1 MNKNFFLTIFLLFT
15 FFAIQAQN
23 KEISEAEGYIRK
35 GDSKS
40 LSRYFGENIELNFDG
55 KKQNYSRNQAE
66 FVMKD
71 FFSKNP
77 PKPYG
82 FESYHRG
89 QPNTNLSFS
98 IIKYDSKSGAFR
110 VFMKLKNQQGKYFI
124 DALDFIKE
132 SD

>member
-1 MNKNFFLTIFLLFT
+1 MNKNFILVIFMLFT
-15 FFAIQAQN
+15 LPVAIAQN
-23 KEISEAEGYIRK
+23 KEISEAESFIRR
-35 GDSKS
+35 GDSKN
-40 LSRYFGENIELNFDG
+40 LSKHFGETIELNFDG

-77 PKPYG
+77 PNPNG

-98 IIKYDSKSGAFR
+98 IIKYDSKNGAFR
-110 VFMKLKNQQGKYFI
+110 VFMKVKNQQGKYLI
-124 DALDFIKE
+124 DALDFIRE
-132 SD
+132 

>member
-1 MNKNFFLTIFLLFT
+1 MNKNFYLIAIFMCFT
-15 FFAIQAQN
+15 FAVVAQN
-23 KEISEAEGYIRK
+23 KEISEAEAYIRK

-40 LSRYFGENIELNFDG
+40 LSKYFGENIELNFDG

-77 PKPYG
+77 PRPDG

-98 IIKYDSKSGAFR
+98 IIKYDSKNGAFR

-124 DALDFIKE
+124 DALDFIRE
-132 SD
+132 

>member
-1 MNKNFFLTIFLLFT
+1 MNKNFILVTLMLFT
-15 FFAIQAQN
+15 LSVAVAQN
-23 KEISEAEGYIRK
+23 KEISEAESFIRK

-40 LSRYFGENIELNFDG
+40 LSKHFGETIELNFDG

-77 PKPYG
+77 PKPDG

-98 IIKYDSKSGAFR
+98 IIKYDSKNGAFR
-110 VFMKLKNQQGKYFI
+110 VFMKVKNQQGKYFI
-124 DALDFIKE
+124 DALDFIRE
-132 SD
+132 